1 MAGAVEP
8 FNGYRRRV
16 VDDELDELVPALPAV
31 SLEGPR
37 GVGKTWTA
45 RLRGGS
51 LIRLDDP
58 RVFEVV
64 GAQPSLLVRGTPP
77 VVIDEWQRYPPS
89 WDLVRRAVDEGP
101 LGGRFILTGS
111 ATPISAPTHSG
122 AGRIVTI
129 RMRPM
134 TLPER
139 GVELPTV
146 SVASLVAGGRP
157 DVTGETA
164 MELQD
169 YTAEILAGGFPGM
182 RHQSGRA
189 RRAALDGYLQ
199 RIVDVDLPELGVE
212 VRRPQTMRRWM
223 QAYAAATAT
232 STSYDKISDAATAG
246 DGDKPAK
253 QTTAAYR
260 HALERLWVLDELPA
274 WAPTSNRLARLT
286 AAPKHHLADPALA
299 ARLVGVA
306 AGALLRGKG
315 PEAVPGDGTFVGAL
329 FESLTAMS
337 VRVFAQQAEA
347 QVAHFRSRG
356 GEHEVDLVVERG
368 DGRVVAVEVTFAAT
382 VGDRDVRHLRW
393 LADRMGDDLLDMVV
407 VTTGPYA
414 YRRTD
419 GIAVV
424 PLALLG
430 P

>member
-1 MAGAVEP
+1 VAGAVEP

-89 WDLVRRAVDEGP
+89 LDLVRRAVDEGP

-157 DVTGETA
+157 A
-164 MELQD
+164 CH
-169 YTAEILAGGFPGM
+169 
-182 RHQSGRA
+182 R
-189 RRAALDGYLQ
+189 
-199 RIVDVDLPELGVE
+199 
-212 VRRPQTMRRWM
+212 
-223 QAYAAATAT
+223 
-232 STSYDKISDAATAG
+232 
-246 DGDKPAK
+246 
-253 QTTAAYR
+253 
-260 HALERLWVLDELPA
+260 
-274 WAPTSNRLARLT
+274 
-286 AAPKHHLADPALA
+286 
-299 ARLVGVA
+299 
-306 AGALLRGKG
+306 
-315 PEAVPGDGTFVGAL
+315 
-329 FESLTAMS
+329 
-337 VRVFAQQAEA
+337 
-347 QVAHFRSRG
+347 
-356 GEHEVDLVVERG
+356 
-368 DGRVVAVEVTFAAT
+368 
-382 VGDRDVRHLRW
+382 
-393 LADRMGDDLLDMVV
+393 
-407 VTTGPYA
+407 
-414 YRRTD
+414 
-419 GIAVV
+419 
-424 PLALLG
+424 
-430 P
+430 